1 MNKLLSL
8 LAAASLLFLPA
19 CGASAVGI
27 YELDRAEL
35 KKTIEAGAEGP
46 PDKAALDTMVGRWSV
61 TLELKEEGGMLMDVD
76 IPPVDKVSRIG
87 TWKLDGETLTL
98 NFVTDGKGDPKTC
111 KYAPGVV
118 TYVDERGGKKVD
130 MLLRK
135 K

>member
-8 LAAASLLFLPA
+8 LAAASLLFVSA
-19 CGASAVGI
+19 CGASAVGT
-27 YELDRAEL
+27 YELDKAEL
-35 KKTIEAGAEGP
+35 KKTIAAGTEGP

-98 NFVTDGKGDPKTC
+98 NFVTDGKGDPKTY

-118 TYVDERGGKKVD
+118 TYVDERGGKQVD